1 MEFLTSILGFV
12 LAIGILVTVHEFG
25 HFWVARRLGVKVL
38 RFSIGFGN
46 PLWSRMGLDGTEYAI
61 AAIPLGGYVKMLDE
75 REGEVDP
82 AEAHRAFNRQGRL
95 VRAAIV
101 AAGPVLNFI
110 FAVLAFWLVYTVGE
124 VGVRPVVGTVE
135 PASVAAEAGFLYGD
149 ELVEVGGQPVAS
161 WEQALYALLSA
172 AVDAEDLPLKVKREK
187 GSDAWIYLPGSSL
200 GELVKDDKGVF
211 QQLGLH
217 PMGLPPVIGEIVE
230 GQAAQQAG
238 LSAGDRI
245 LSSDGKSIP
254 SWSEWVLMIRERPG
268 QTLNLSILR
277 EGRELSLP
285 LRVGVRQENGQEVG
299 WIGAA
304 VQVPEGHFERM
315 RSEVRYDPLTA
326 LRLAV
331 GKTWELSWLTLKV
344 MGKMVTGDASVH
356 NLSGPIT
363 IAQTAGKTVGYGFI
377 QFLKFLALIS
387 VSLAVLN
394 LLPVPVLDG
403 GHLLYILIESI
414 KGEPLSEKVQEQ
426 AQRIGIA
433 LLISLMLLAFYVD
446 LIRLFGKG

>member
-38 RFSIGFGN
+38 RFSVGFGN
-46 PLWSRMGLDGTEYAI
+46 PLWSRTDRDGTEYAV

-101 AAGPVLNFI
+101 AAGPVLNYI
-110 FAVLAFWLVYTVGE
+110 FAILAFWLVYTVGE
-124 VGVRPVVGTVE
+124 IGVRPVVGAIE
-135 PASVAAEAGFLYGD
+135 PASVAAETGFAYGD
-149 ELVEVGGQPVAS
+149 ELVEIGGQPVAS
-161 WEQALYALLSA
+161 WEQALYALLAA
-172 AVDAEDLPLKVKREK
+172 AVDAEDLPLKVKREN
-187 GSDAWIYLPGSSL
+187 GSEAWLYLTGSSL

-211 QQLGLH
+211 RQLGLH

-230 GQAAQQAG
+230 GKAAQQAG
-238 LSAGDRI
+238 LAVGDRI
-245 LSSDGKSIP
+245 LSSDGESIP
-254 SWSEWVLMIRERPG
+254 SWSEWVRLIRDRPG
-268 QTLNLSILR
+268 LTLNLTVLR
-277 EGRELSLP
+277 EGRELALP
-285 LRVGVRQENGQEVG
+285 LRVGVRQEGGKEIG

-304 VQVPEGHFERM
+304 VQVPKGHFERM

-326 LRLAV
+326 LRLAI
-331 GKTWELSWLTLKV
+331 GKTGELSWLTLKV

-363 IAQTAGKTVGYGFI
+363 IAQAAGKTVGYGFI
-377 QFLKFLALIS
+377 QFLKFLALVS

-446 LIRLFGKG
+446 LIRLFSKG